1 MPSEALQIPLVTAIG
16 CIHRFLPTTSSSYTT
31 DHDTIA
37 DAIRTHPSWA
47 TSNMPRR
54 FKRLKQ
60 NTDHNVQKAFVSLN
74 LLHVMSCPH
83 WDKEQS
89 TDYQFHSGFRF
100 LALMHRSR
108 HIDYDYN
115 VKNANKII
123 YCFRNNIYNNN
134 YLSDVILLISH
145 SLSLSLTPIAHGK
158 CPVSTCFSRFP
169 LGTDMIYTNYAKLLR
184 LVTLRA
190 LHPSFSGGL
199 FRERAPGQKHRPVLD
214 LIYVTT

>member
-1 MPSEALQIPLVTAIG
+1 MSYIQHAPKVQAAQAK
-16 CIHRFLPTTSSSYTT
+16 HRPQCSKGLCKF
-31 DHDTIA
+31 
-37 DAIRTHPSWA
+37 
-47 TSNMPRR
+47 
-54 FKRLKQ
+54 
-60 NTDHNVQKAFVSLN
+60 N
-74 LLHVMSCPH
+74 LLHVMSCLH

-100 LALMHRSR
+100 LALMHRSQ
-108 HIDYDYN
+108 HIDYDYS

-123 YCFRNNIYNNN
+123 YCFRSNIYNNN
-134 YLSDVILLISH
+134 YLSDVILLISQ
-145 SLSLSLTPIAHGK
+145 SLSLTPITHGR

-169 LGTDMIYTNYAKLLR
+169 LGIDMIYTNYAKHLR
-184 LVTLRA
+184 RVTLRA